1 MFFKFGLL
9 VGAALTIGLITIAL
23 VVNSG
28 DQPDGSDPNQP
39 VAADSVVGQ
48 IAEDGVQP
56 VNSVKDD
63 QPEATTEDPGL
74 LIIWSDQQQGR
85 LTVSL
90 GVDDPEVTSCRFHL
104 RVGDNPDAL
113 KALAKVVD
121 TPSQRGCI
129 GHFEGADELTNP
141 VQLVIEGVDSELLV
155 SCRFDLRGES
165 ENANGRDLFWDS
177 SSPNCIGN
185 FNP

>member
-9 VGAALTIGLITIAL
+9 VGAALAIGLITIAL
-23 VVNSG
+23 IVNSD
-28 DQPDGSDPNQP
+28 DQTSTPKPSQP
-39 VAADSVVGQ
+39 ADADSVVGQ

-56 VNSVKDD
+56 VNLVKDNL
-63 QPEATTEDPGL
+63 PEATSPGPGL
-74 LIIWSDQQQGR
+74 LIIWSDQQQDR

-90 GVDDPEVTSCRFHL
+90 EVDDPKVTSCRFHL
-104 RVGDNPDAL
+104 WVGDSLGTL

-129 GHFEGADELTNP
+129 GHFKEVDELTNP
-141 VQLVIEGVDSELLV
+141 VQLVIEGVDLEPLV